1 MKLCG
6 ADGRS
11 ARQVPEPGE
20 NNEYSIPAF
29 KGTSNGSQ

>member
-1 MKLCG
+1 MKISG

-20 NNEYSIPAF
+20 NNEYSIPTF

>member
-1 MKLCG
+1 MKIRG

-11 ARQVPEPGE
+11 ARQVPEPGA
-20 NNEYSIPAF
+20 NNEYSIPTF